1 MYANSYLSQKVE
13 SIAEKNYVT
22 LSEDTLVAEA
32 AKLMRDKDVLS
43 VLVTGKNSN
52 EPIGI
57 VTERD
62 ILYRVVA
69 ENKGPFKVTLKDI
82 MSSPLITI
90 AEEESVKDAV
100 RLMRTKHIRRLAVKK
115 AGGNNCRNYNPYVY
129 SRKCS
134 KR

>member
-13 SIAEKNYVT
+13 SIVEKDYVT

-32 AKLMRDKDVLS
+32 AKVMRDKDVLS
-43 VLVTGKNSN
+43 VLVAAGKNSN

-62 ILYRVVA
+62 ILYRVVG
-69 ENKGPFKVTLKDI
+69 ENKDPFKVTLKNV

-90 AEEESVKDAV
+90 AEKDAV
-100 RLMRTKHIRRLAVKK
+100 LLMRSKHAVLQLTHYK
-115 AGGNNCRNYNPYVY
+115 
-129 SRKCS
+129 
-134 KR
+134 